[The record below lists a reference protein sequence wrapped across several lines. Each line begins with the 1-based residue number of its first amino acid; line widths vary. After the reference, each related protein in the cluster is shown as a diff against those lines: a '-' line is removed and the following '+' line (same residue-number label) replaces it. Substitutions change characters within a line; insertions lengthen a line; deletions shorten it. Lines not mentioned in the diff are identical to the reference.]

1 MKVLVINNNYK
12 WKVNQM
18 FPTVRVGKV
27 VELTKYVIQWP

>member
-1 MKVLVINNNYK
+1 MKVLVINSSLK

-18 FPTVRVGKV
+18 FPTVGKV